1 MSEED
6 FSTLSLEEGEIRP
19 TTSLKHDVHRLA
31 QEANE
36 IEASIERFLDEALIT
51 EMREAPLTTMEDVM
65 EERRSRELSTARVH
79 DRAKELLKEE
89 LSKAEHERDVE
100 ELERAVAASKQP
112 ASDASKA
119 GAASEESETS
129 RLHAE
134 APVKLNGA
142 GCSKGLKPCVRPCPL
157 PLASATPRVPV
168 RARTARRYLAD
179 LTEFVPEG
187 EASRKARTLRE
198 ENDLLRKCLA
208 DAGNPRAFEGC
219 ALPREPTTRA
229 CGA

>member
-6 FSTLSLEEGEIRP
+6 FSSLSLEEGEIRP
-19 TTSLKHDVHRLA
+19 ATSLKHDVHRLA

-142 GCSKGLKPCVRPCPL
+142 GCSKGLKP
-157 PLASATPRVPV
+157 
-168 RARTARRYLAD
+168 YLAD

-208 DAGNPRAFEGC
+208 DAGNPRAFEGY
-219 ALPREPTTRA
+219 LRNSTTF
-229 CGA
+229 